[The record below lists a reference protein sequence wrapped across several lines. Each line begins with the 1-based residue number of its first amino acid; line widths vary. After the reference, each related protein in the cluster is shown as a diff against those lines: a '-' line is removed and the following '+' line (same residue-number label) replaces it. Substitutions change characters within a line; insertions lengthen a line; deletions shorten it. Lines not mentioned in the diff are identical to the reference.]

1 MLLCP
6 RPIRLLL
13 RVLLALLLGLA
24 LLALGLV
31 LLAQSNPRNLT
42 DRALAMISARSGLTI
57 SAEAVSVAVLPLPS
71 LALTNAAVQGADWQ
85 LHAAYATVRPDF
97 LALLRGAFVPRHIRL
112 LRPRLE
118 GTLPLPLAATLPPQ
132 ADTAEPGADPKTS
145 GPGTPTPKTAV
156 PPAPVPSPSQTA
168 PPSGSPAAPAP
179 QPPADP
185 PAAVA
190 AAPFDLT
197 ALGLTGHCRLS
208 IEDGAAL
215 VTGADKA
222 LLRLEKLDCDL
233 DLTPPA
239 RLKGRLSLA
248 LARLKPAGGAA
259 WQLTDLHAEGR
270 TDLVAPLEHSPR
282 LTLAG
287 ELRLPGLIRAA
298 PSWSSHTVS

>member
-118 GTLPLPLAATLPPQ
+118 GTLPLPLAATLPPRPTRPNP
-132 ADTAEPGADPKTS
+132 ALIPKL
-145 GPGTPTPKTAV
+145 PDR
-156 PPAPVPSPSQTA
+156 
-168 PPSGSPAAPAP
+168 AP
-179 QPPADP
+179 QPQDSRAARACRCKR
-185 PAAVA
+185 PAARTN
-190 AAPFDLT
+190 PTPRSPMPLPPR
-197 ALGLTGHCRLS
+197 LCR
-208 IEDGAAL
+208 
-215 VTGADKA
+215 
-222 LLRLEKLDCDL
+222 
-233 DLTPPA
+233 PPA
-239 RLKGRLSLA
+239 RPR
-248 LARLKPAGGAA
+248 RP
-259 WQLTDLHAEGR
+259 Q
-270 TDLVAPLEHSPR
+270 APLPLLPHSRPPTRLRPLQPR
-282 LTLAG
+282 
-287 ELRLPGLIRAA
+287 PLI
-298 PSWSSHTVS
+298 

>member
-156 PPAPVPSPSQTA
+156 PPAPAAVIRSGDANWAGLRRRPRPQGRADAAGCAFSSSARGRSHYHSITPLHRYGLKIHKAVRRGKVFGKFPFPTQNPSP
-168 PPSGSPAAPAP
+168 
-179 QPPADP
+179 
-185 PAAVA
+185 
-190 AAPFDLT
+190 
-197 ALGLTGHCRLS
+197 
-208 IEDGAAL
+208 I
-215 VTGADKA
+215 
-222 LLRLEKLDCDL
+222 
-233 DLTPPA
+233 
-239 RLKGRLSLA
+239 
-248 LARLKPAGGAA
+248 
-259 WQLTDLHAEGR
+259 
-270 TDLVAPLEHSPR
+270 
-282 LTLAG
+282 
-287 ELRLPGLIRAA
+287 
-298 PSWSSHTVS
+298 

>member
-6 RPIRLLL
+6 HPIRLLL

-118 GTLPLPLAATLPPQ
+118 GTLPHSRPPTRLRPL
-132 ADTAEPGADPKTS
+132 
-145 GPGTPTPKTAV
+145 
-156 PPAPVPSPSQTA
+156 
-168 PPSGSPAAPAP
+168 
-179 QPPADP
+179 QP
-185 PAAVA
+185 
-190 AAPFDLT
+190 
-197 ALGLTGHCRLS
+197 R
-208 IEDGAAL
+208 
-215 VTGADKA
+215 
-222 LLRLEKLDCDL
+222 
-233 DLTPPA
+233 
-239 RLKGRLSLA
+239 
-248 LARLKPAGGAA
+248 
-259 WQLTDLHAEGR
+259 
-270 TDLVAPLEHSPR
+270 PL
-282 LTLAG
+282 
-287 ELRLPGLIRAA
+287 I
-298 PSWSSHTVS
+298 

>member
-13 RVLLALLLGLA
+13 RVLLALHLGLA

-156 PPAPVPSPSQTA
+156 PPAPAAATPGSTA
-168 PPSGSPAAPAP
+168 KPDAP
-179 QPPADP
+179 QPTACAVPQPDR
-185 PAAVA
+185 AA
-190 AAPFDLT
+190 
-197 ALGLTGHCRLS
+197 
-208 IEDGAAL
+208 
-215 VTGADKA
+215 
-222 LLRLEKLDCDL
+222 
-233 DLTPPA
+233 
-239 RLKGRLSLA
+239 
-248 LARLKPAGGAA
+248 
-259 WQLTDLHAEGR
+259 
-270 TDLVAPLEHSPR
+270 
-282 LTLAG
+282 
-287 ELRLPGLIRAA
+287 LRLPCRSCPTAARRPACGRCSRAL
-298 PSWSSHTVS
+298 